1 MPELR
6 VRPAKPGD
14 AGAILAMIGELALFE
29 REPLSSVEARE
40 EDLLRDCFGPRPCCE
55 VLIGEVEG
63 AVQGFVLFLHN
74 YSTWLGRAGMHVED
88 LYVRESARRT
98 GLGRKL
104 LAHVARIARER
115 RCKRLDLWVLHWNPA
130 RKFYEQLGFAELAD
144 WRPYRLTGE
153 SFARLAAEADM

>member
-1 MPELR
+1 MPALR
-6 VRPAKPGD
+6 VRLAKPGD
-14 AGAILAMIGELALFE
+14 VAAILAMIGELARFE
-29 REPLSSVEARE
+29 REPLASVEARE
-40 EDLLRDCFGPRPCCE
+40 EDLLRDCFGPHPVCE
-55 VLIGEVEG
+55 VLIGETDG

-88 LYVRESARRT
+88 LYVRETARGT

-115 RCKRLDLWVLHWNPA
+115 RCKRLDLSVLHWNPA
-130 RKFYEQLGFAELAD
+130 RKFYEQLGFAELSD

-153 SFARLAAEADM
+153 GFARLAAEADS